1 MAELPT
7 GTVTFLFTDIEG
19 STRLLKELG
28 RGYDTVLAE
37 HQRILRESFAAHEG
51 REVDTQ
57 GDSFFVAFSRAG
69 DAVASA
75 VEAQRALAQ
84 HAWPNGVQVRVRM
97 GLHSG
102 EPRPSGKRYV
112 GFGVHRAARIG
123 AAGHGGQIL
132 LSNATR
138 ELVQDE
144 LPPDTALRDLGE
156 FQLKDVER
164 PERLYQVEA
173 DGLPSVFP
181 PLTARQSGKAR
192 RLSRRKVLVA
202 LSAALVV
209 LVAVL
214 SAAVLA
220 SRADSPPAVVPNS
233 LVRIDTTTNEIA
245 DVFPV
250 GRNPGD
256 VAIVGPYV
264 FVSSEEDATLTRID
278 VRSDEVTTSGTSGAD
293 SSLAAE
299 GDSFVWAASLRRGRV
314 TRLNA
319 ENLLEIEDVP
329 LSSSLSLASLAVGA
343 GSLWISQWSPSAI
356 LRYRRR
362 TLRLDQPLR
371 LDQRY
376 DLGPA
381 QIAAQ
386 LTYGQGAAWVA
397 LGTSNALLRIDA
409 RTGRTTEIS
418 VGEIPSDP
426 TVGFGSVWVASAA
439 QDTLWR
445 VGALLEEVEAT
456 VRVGR
461 VPYGVAT
468 GAGSVWV
475 ANNCDGTVS
484 RVDPGTNE
492 VEAMIETGFFPES
505 LAVGDGHVW
514 VGIAGAPFDP
524 FNTGICD

>member
-19 STRLLKELG
+19 STRLLRELG

-37 HQRILRESFAAHEG
+37 HQRIHRESFAAHEG

-69 DAVASA
+69 DAVAA
-75 VEAQRALAQ
+75 AIEAQRAFAR
-84 HAWPNGVQVRVRM
+84 HAWPPGVKVSVRM

-102 EPRPSGKRYV
+102 EPRPTGERYV
-112 GFGVHRAARIG
+112 GFGVHRAARVG

-164 PERLYQVEA
+164 PERLYQVGA

-192 RLSRRKVLVA
+192 RLLRRKAVVA
-202 LSAALVV
+202 LSAVLVV

-214 SAAVLA
+214 SAAVIA

-278 VRSDEVTTSGTSGAD
+278 VRSGDVTTSGTSGAD

-329 LSSSLSLASLAVGA
+329 LSSGLSLASVAVGA

-356 LRYRRR
+356 LRYRRP
-362 TLRLDQPLR
+362 TLR

-386 LTYGQGAAWVA
+386 LTYGEGAAWVA

-426 TVGFGSVWVASAA
+426 TVGFDSVWVAAA
-439 QDTLWR
+439 GQETLWR

-484 RVDPGTNE
+484 RVDPRTNE
-492 VEAMIETGFFPES
+492 VEATIETGFFPKS
-505 LAVGDGHVW
+505 LAVEDGHVW
-514 VGIAGAPFDP
+514 VGIAAAPFDP